1 MKLAPVKSIE
11 KTPYMVARNLIDAIF
26 DQGLYVQIRCMEERD
41 LLQTPTAD
49 KNKALDAIFS
59 VDDVFV
65 EAVAIDKENAMRRE
79 IVARF
84 LCLNEMSGPDWI
96 ADYSANE
103 IAEKL
108 VFRANI

>member
-1 MKLAPVKSIE
+1 MKSIE
-11 KTPYMVARNLIDAIF
+11 KTPYMAARDLIKGILN
-26 DQGLYVQIRCMEERD
+26 QGFYVQIRCMEEQD

-65 EAVAIDKENAMRRE
+65 EAVKIDREKSMGRE